1 MVYFDVTIFSTKM
14 SNKDIVEVEEQRVY
28 NKFNDRKNTGHLHL
42 RRLRF
47 ACISSDMYI
56 HG

>member
-1 MVYFDVTIFSTKM
+1 M